1 MYNPATFQMFRSL
14 ISFFGL
20 VIFFLLLG
28 CSDQKTTEQSRK
40 ENLCQHSQYLRIFK
54 NQKGYK
60 VEILDPDQQRKVQVF
75 HIQKPIA
82 RIAVLS
88 ATHVGMLSALGQQE
102 KICAVSNA
110 KYIFDPGVK
119 RLLRFHQIEDLQTEL
134 GFSAEKLL
142 QKKAQVVVYSGFGNE
157 SQQLR
162 RLPSNMLRI
171 ANFEWREKTPLARAE
186 WLLLFGA
193 LCGQFDAAQQL
204 FEEIEANYIR
214 IQKEVQQN
222 NRSNQL
228 PVLLSG
234 NLYGDQW
241 IAPAGQSFE
250 ARIYKDAGLAYLFSK
265 EEGTGS
271 VFKSLAEILRKGPA
285 VVIWLNPGLPSRKA
299 ILKQYP
305 KAQFFPFFKKPI
317 YCYTSNTNKYW
328 EQAAVHPDWLLS
340 DLSRIAA
347 GQTKKLHFYALLKW
361 SNAVFNYL

>member
-1 MYNPATFQMFRSL
+1 MYNPVTFQMFRSL

-20 VIFFLLLG
+20 VFFFLQLS
-28 CSDQKTTEQSRK
+28 CSDQKTAEHSKK
-40 ENLCQHSQYLRIFK
+40 ENLCQHSQYLRIY
-54 NQKGYK
+54 NYQKGYK
-60 VEILDPDQQRKVQVF
+60 VEILDPDQQRKLHVF
-75 HIQKPIA
+75 EIQKPYA

-102 KICAVSNA
+102 KISAISNA
-110 KYIFDPGVK
+110 KYLLDPQVK
-119 RLLRFHQIEDLQTEL
+119 RLLQLKRIVDLQTEL

-142 QKKAQVVVYSGFGNE
+142 QRKAQVVVYSGFGNE
-157 SQQLR
+157 SQQLK
-162 RLPSNMLRI
+162 RLPAHMLKI

-186 WLLLFGA
+186 WVLLFGA
-193 LCGQFDAAQQL
+193 LCGQFAESQQL
-204 FEEIEANYIR
+204 FEEIQANYIR

-222 NRSNQL
+222 NHSNQL
-228 PVLLSG
+228 PILLSG

-250 ARIYKDAGLAYLFSK
+250 AHLYKDAGLAYLFSK

-285 VVIWLNPGLPSRKA
+285 VSIWLNPGLPSRKA

-340 DLSRIAA
+340 DLSRIAS
-347 GQTKKLHFYALLKW
+347 GQTKKLHFYALLK
-361 SNAVFNYL
+361 

>member
-1 MYNPATFQMFRSL
+1 MFRSL
-14 ISFFGL
+14 IRFFGL
-20 VIFFLLLG
+20 VFFFLLLG
-28 CSDQKTTEQSRK
+28 CTDQKTAEHAK
-40 ENLCQHSQYLRIFK
+40 NKNLCEHSQYLHIYKF
-54 NQKGYK
+54 QKGYK
-60 VEILDPDQQRKVQVF
+60 VEILDPDQQRKLHVF
-75 HIQKPIA
+75 QIQEPYV

-88 ATHVGMLSALGQQE
+88 ATHVGMISALGQQE
-102 KICAVSNA
+102 KICAVSDA
-110 KYIFDPGVK
+110 KYLLDPRVK
-119 RLLRFHQIEDLQTEL
+119 RLLQLKRIADLQTEL

-142 QKKAQVVVYSGFGNE
+142 QRKAQVVVYSGFGNE
-157 SQQLR
+157 SQQLK
-162 RLPSNMLRI
+162 RLPANMLKI

-193 LCGQFDAAQQL
+193 LCGQFDEAQQL

-214 IQKEVQQN
+214 IQKEAQQN
-222 NRSNQL
+222 NHSNQL

-250 ARIYKDAGLAYLFSK
+250 AHLYKDAGLAYLFSK

-285 VVIWLNPGLPSRKA
+285 VGIWLNPGLPSRKA
-299 ILKQYP
+299 ILKQFP

-340 DLSRIAA
+340 DLSQIAS
-347 GQTKKLHFYALLKW
+347 GQTKKLHFYALLK
-361 SNAVFNYL
+361 

>member
-1 MYNPATFQMFRSL
+1 MFRSL
-14 ISFFGL
+14 INFLVLVFF
-20 VIFFLLLG
+20 FFLLG
-28 CSDQKTTEQSRK
+28 CSDQKTTEYSKKQ
-40 ENLCQHSQYLRIFK
+40 NLCKHSQYLRIFK
-54 NQKGYK
+54 KQQGYK
-60 VEILDPDQQRKVQVF
+60 IEILDPDQQCEKQVF
-75 HIQKPIA
+75 SIQKNYA
-82 RIAVLS
+82 HIAVLS
-88 ATHVGMLSALGQQE
+88 ATHVGMLAALGQQE

-110 KYIFDPGVK
+110 KYLLDPRVK
-119 RLLRFHQIEDLQTEL
+119 RLLQRKQIADLNTEL
-134 GFSAEKLL
+134 GFSVEKLL
-142 QKKAQVVVYSGFGNE
+142 ERNTQVVVYSGFGNE
-157 SQQLR
+157 SQQLK
-162 RLPSNMLRI
+162 RLPTHILRI

-193 LCGQFDAAQQL
+193 LCGQFDEAQQL

-214 IQKEVQQN
+214 IQKEVQQK

-271 VFKSLAEILRKGPA
+271 VFKSLAEILKKGSA
-285 VVIWLNPGLPSRKA
+285 VGIWLNPGLPSRKA

-340 DLSRIAA
+340 DLSQIAA
-347 GQTKKLHFYALLKW
+347 DQGKKLHFYALLK
-361 SNAVFNYL
+361 

>member
-1 MYNPATFQMFRSL
+1 MSNPATFQMFRSL
-14 ISFFGL
+14 INFFGL
-20 VIFFLLLG
+20 VFFFFLLG
-28 CSDQKTTEQSRK
+28 CSEQKTNALSKK

-60 VEILDPDQQRKVQVF
+60 VEILDPDQQRKLQVF
-75 HIQKPIA
+75 QIHKPYT

-88 ATHVGMLSALGQQE
+88 ATHVGMIAALGQQE

-110 KYIFDPGVK
+110 KYLLDSRVK
-119 RLLRFHQIEDLQTEL
+119 RLLQRKRIADLNTEL

-142 QKKAQVVVYSGFGNE
+142 QRKAQVVVYSGFGNE
-157 SQQLR
+157 SHQLK
-162 RLPSNMLRI
+162 RLPSNMLSI

-186 WLLLFGA
+186 WVLLFGA
-193 LCGQFDAAQQL
+193 LCGQFDEAQQL
-204 FEEIEANYIR
+204 LDEIETNYKQ

-222 NRSNQL
+222 NHSNQL

-250 ARIYKDAGLAYLFSK
+250 ACIYKDAGWAYLFSK
-265 EEGTGS
+265 EQGTGS
-271 VFKSLAEILRKGPA
+271 VFKSLAEVLRKGPA
-285 VVIWLNPGLPSRKA
+285 VGIWLNPGLPSRKA

-340 DLSRIAA
+340 DLSQIAA
-347 GQTKKLHFYALLKW
+347 GQIKKLHFYARLK
-361 SNAVFNYL
+361 

>member
-1 MYNPATFQMFRSL
+1 MFRSL
-14 ISFFGL
+14 IRFFGL
-20 VIFFLLLG
+20 VFFFLLLG
-28 CSDQKTTEQSRK
+28 CTDQKTAEHAK
-40 ENLCQHSQYLRIFK
+40 NKNLCEHSQYLHIYKF
-54 NQKGYK
+54 QKGYK
-60 VEILDPDQQRKVQVF
+60 VEILDPDQQRKLHVF
-75 HIQKPIA
+75 QIQEPYV

-88 ATHVGMLSALGQQE
+88 ATHVGMISALGQQE
-102 KICAVSNA
+102 KICAVSDA
-110 KYIFDPGVK
+110 KYLLDPRVK
-119 RLLRFHQIEDLQTEL
+119 RLLQLKRIADLQTEL

-142 QKKAQVVVYSGFGNE
+142 QRKAQVVVYSGFGNE
-157 SQQLR
+157 SQQLK
-162 RLPSNMLRI
+162 RLPANMLKI

-193 LCGQFDAAQQL
+193 LCGQFDEAQRL

-214 IQKEVQQN
+214 IQKEAQQN
-222 NRSNQL
+222 NHSNQL

-250 ARIYKDAGLAYLFSK
+250 AHLYKDAGLAYLFSK

-285 VVIWLNPGLPSRKA
+285 VGIWLNPGLPSRKA
-299 ILKQYP
+299 ILKQFP

-340 DLSRIAA
+340 DMSRIAS
-347 GQTKKLHFYALLKW
+347 GQIKKLHFYALLK
-361 SNAVFNYL
+361 

>member
-1 MYNPATFQMFRSL
+1 MYNPATFQMYRSL
-14 ISFFGL
+14 INFFGL
-20 VIFFLLLG
+20 VFFFFLFG
-28 CSDQKTTEQSRK
+28 CTDQKTTEHSKK

-54 NQKGYK
+54 NPKGYK
-60 VEILDPDQQRKVQVF
+60 VEILDPDQQRKLHVF
-75 HIQKPIA
+75 QIQKPYT

-88 ATHVGMLSALGQQE
+88 ATHVGMLAALDQQE

-110 KYIFDPGVK
+110 KYLHDARVK
-119 RLLRFHQIEDLQTEL
+119 RLLRLQRIEDLQTEM
-134 GFSAEKLL
+134 GFSVETLL
-142 QKKAQVVVYSGFGNE
+142 QRRAQVVVYSGFGNE
-157 SQQLR
+157 SQQLK

-186 WLLLFGA
+186 WVLLFGA
-193 LCGQFDAAQQL
+193 LCGQFDDAQQL
-204 FEEIEANYIR
+204 FEQVEANYSHIK
-214 IQKEVQQN
+214 KEVQQN
-222 NRSNQL
+222 NHSNQL

-250 ARIYKDAGLAYLFSK
+250 ARIYKDAGLVYLFSK
-265 EEGTGS
+265 EQGTGS

-285 VVIWLNPGLPSRKA
+285 VGLWLNPGLPSRKA

-305 KAQFFPFFKKPI
+305 KAQYFPFFKKPI

-340 DLSRIAA
+340 DLSQIAA
-347 GQTKKLHFYALLKW
+347 GQTKKLHFYALLK
-361 SNAVFNYL
+361 

>member
-1 MYNPATFQMFRSL
+1 MFRSL

-20 VIFFLLLG
+20 VFFFILIG
-28 CSDQKTTEQSRK
+28 CSDQRTTEHSKK

-54 NQKGYK
+54 SQKGYK
-60 VEILDPDQQRKVQVF
+60 IEIIDPDQQCEQQVF
-75 HIQKPIA
+75 FIQNNYA

-88 ATHVGMLSALGQQE
+88 ATHVGMLAALGQQE

-110 KYIFDPGVK
+110 KYLLDARVK
-119 RLLRFHQIEDLQTEL
+119 RLLQRKQIADLNTEL

-142 QKKAQVVVYSGFGNE
+142 KRNAQVVVYSGFGNE
-157 SQQLR
+157 SQQLK
-162 RLPSNMLRI
+162 RLPTHILRI

-193 LCGQFDAAQQL
+193 LCGQFDKAQQL
-204 FEEIEANYIR
+204 FEQIEANYIS

-250 ARIYKDAGLAYLFSK
+250 ANLYKDAGLAYLFSK
-265 EEGTGS
+265 EQGTGS

-285 VVIWLNPGLPSRKA
+285 VGIWLNPGLPSRKA

-347 GQTKKLHFYALLKW
+347 GQTKKLHFYALLK
-361 SNAVFNYL
+361 

>member
-14 ISFFGL
+14 IRFFGL
-20 VIFFLLLG
+20 VFFFLLLG
-28 CSDQKTTEQSRK
+28 CSVQKTAKHFKK
-40 ENLCQHSQYLRIFK
+40 ENLCQHSQYLRIYK
-54 NQKGYK
+54 YQKGYK
-60 VEILDPDQQRKVQVF
+60 VEILDPDQQSKLHVFQVQE
-75 HIQKPIA
+75 PYT
-82 RIAVLS
+82 RIAALS

-110 KYIFDPGVK
+110 KYLLDPRVK
-119 RLLRFHQIEDLQTEL
+119 RLVQLKRTADLQTEL

-142 QKKAQVVVYSGFGNE
+142 LRKAQVVVYSGFGNE
-157 SQQLR
+157 SQQLK
-162 RLPSNMLRI
+162 RLPAHMLKI

-193 LCGQFDAAQQL
+193 LCGQFDAAQRL
-204 FEEIEANYIR
+204 FEEIQANYIR
-214 IQKEVQQN
+214 IQKDVLKHHH
-222 NRSNQL
+222 SNQL
-228 PVLLSG
+228 PLLLSG

-250 ARIYKDAGLAYLFSK
+250 AQIYKDAGLAYLFSK

-285 VVIWLNPGLPSRKA
+285 VNIWLNPGLPSRKA
-299 ILKQYP
+299 ILNQFP

-317 YCYTSNTNKYW
+317 YCYTSKTNKYW

-340 DLSRIAA
+340 DLSQIAT
-347 GQTKKLHFYALLKW
+347 GQTKKLHFYALLK
-361 SNAVFNYL
+361 

>member
-1 MYNPATFQMFRSL
+1 MFRSL

-20 VIFFLLLG
+20 VFFFLLLG
-28 CSDQKTTEQSRK
+28 CTDQKTAAHAK
-40 ENLCQHSQYLRIFK
+40 NENLCEHSQYLRIYK
-54 NQKGYK
+54 YQKGYK
-60 VEILDPDQQRKVQVF
+60 VEILDPDQQRKLHVF
-75 HIQKPIA
+75 QIQEPYA

-102 KICAVSNA
+102 KICAVSDA
-110 KYIFDPGVK
+110 KYLLDPRVK
-119 RLLRFHQIEDLQTEL
+119 RLVQLKRIADLQTEL

-142 QKKAQVVVYSGFGNE
+142 QRKAQVVVYSGFGNE
-157 SQQLR
+157 SQQLK
-162 RLPSNMLRI
+162 RLPANMLKI

-193 LCGQFDAAQQL
+193 LCGQFDEAQQL

-222 NRSNQL
+222 NHSNQL

-250 ARIYKDAGLAYLFSK
+250 AHLYKDAGLGYLFSK

-271 VFKSLAEILRKGPA
+271 VFKSLAEILRKGAA
-285 VVIWLNPGLPSRKA
+285 VGIWLNPGLPSRKA

-328 EQAAVHPDWLLS
+328 EQAAAHPDWLLS
-340 DLSRIAA
+340 DLSRIAS
-347 GQTKKLHFYALLKW
+347 GQTKKLHFYALLK
-361 SNAVFNYL
+361 

>member
-14 ISFFGL
+14 IRFFGL
-20 VIFFLLLG
+20 VFFFLLLG
-28 CSDQKTTEQSRK
+28 CTDQKTTEHAK
-40 ENLCQHSQYLRIFK
+40 NKNLCEHSQYLHIYKF
-54 NQKGYK
+54 QKGYK
-60 VEILDPDQQRKVQVF
+60 VEILDPDQQRKLHVF
-75 HIQKPIA
+75 QIQEPYV

-88 ATHVGMLSALGQQE
+88 ATHVGMISALGQQE
-102 KICAVSNA
+102 KICAVSDA
-110 KYIFDPGVK
+110 KYLLDPRVK
-119 RLLRFHQIEDLQTEL
+119 RLLQLKRIADLQTEL

-142 QKKAQVVVYSGFGNE
+142 QRKAQVVVYSGFGNE
-157 SQQLR
+157 SQQLK
-162 RLPSNMLRI
+162 RLPANMLKI

-193 LCGQFDAAQQL
+193 LCGQFDEAKQL

-214 IQKEVQQN
+214 IQKEAQQN
-222 NRSNQL
+222 NHSNQL

-250 ARIYKDAGLAYLFSK
+250 AHLYKDAGLAYLFSK
-265 EEGTGS
+265 EQGTGS

-285 VVIWLNPGLPSRKA
+285 VGIWLNPGLPSRKA
-299 ILKQYP
+299 ILKQFP

-340 DLSRIAA
+340 DLSRIAS
-347 GQTKKLHFYALLKW
+347 GQIKKLHFYALLK
-361 SNAVFNYL
+361 

>member
-1 MYNPATFQMFRSL
+1 
-14 ISFFGL
+14 
-20 VIFFLLLG
+20 LLLLVVWA
-28 CSDQKTTEQSRK
+28 CESDPQPQRPKRAK
-40 ENLCQHSQYLRIFK
+40 NLCKYSELLTITPAKNGFLIQVKNPEQPKEKFVFQLEQPFK
-54 NQKGYK
+54 
-60 VEILDPDQQRKVQVF
+60 
-75 HIQKPIA
+75 

-88 ATHVGMLSALGQQE
+88 ATHVGMLSALGEQE
-102 KICAVSNA
+102 KICAISNA
-110 KYIFDPGVK
+110 KYLLDPRVK
-119 RLLRFHQIEDLQTEL
+119 RLLQLKRIVDLQTEL

-142 QKKAQVVVYSGFGNE
+142 QRKAQVVVYSGFGNE
-157 SQQLR
+157 SQQLK
-162 RLPSNMLRI
+162 RLPAHMLKI

-186 WLLLFGA
+186 WVLLFGA
-193 LCGQFDAAQQL
+193 LCGQFAEAQQL
-204 FEEIEANYIR
+204 FEEIQANYIR

-222 NRSNQL
+222 NHSNQL
-228 PVLLSG
+228 PILLSG

-250 ARIYKDAGLAYLFSK
+250 AHQYKDAGLAYLFSK

-285 VVIWLNPGLPSRKA
+285 VCIWLNPGLPSRKA

-340 DLSRIAA
+340 DLSQIAA
-347 GQTKKLHFYALLKW
+347 GQTKKLHFYALLK
-361 SNAVFNYL
+361 

>member
-14 ISFFGL
+14 IRFFGL
-20 VIFFLLLG
+20 VFFFLLLG
-28 CSDQKTTEQSRK
+28 CTDQKTTEHAK
-40 ENLCQHSQYLRIFK
+40 NKNLCEHSQYLHIYKF
-54 NQKGYK
+54 QKGYK
-60 VEILDPDQQRKVQVF
+60 VEILDPDQQRKLHVF
-75 HIQKPIA
+75 QIQEPYV

-88 ATHVGMLSALGQQE
+88 ATHVGMISALGQQE
-102 KICAVSNA
+102 KICAVSDA
-110 KYIFDPGVK
+110 KYLLDPRVK
-119 RLLRFHQIEDLQTEL
+119 RLLQLKRIADLQTEL

-142 QKKAQVVVYSGFGNE
+142 QRKAQVVVYSGFGNE
-157 SQQLR
+157 SQQLK
-162 RLPSNMLRI
+162 RLPANMLKI

-193 LCGQFDAAQQL
+193 LCGQFDEAQQL

-214 IQKEVQQN
+214 IQKEAQQN
-222 NRSNQL
+222 NHSNQL

-250 ARIYKDAGLAYLFSK
+250 AHLYKDAGLAYLFSK

-285 VVIWLNPGLPSRKA
+285 VGIWLNPGLPSRKA
-299 ILKQYP
+299 ILKQFP

-340 DLSRIAA
+340 DLSRIAS
-347 GQTKKLHFYALLKW
+347 GQIKKLHFYALLK
-361 SNAVFNYL
+361 